1 MTEPTSI
8 SQSVYV
14 YEKLVRLWHSL
25 NALVIVALTVTGYL
39 IASPLAS
46 VGGEAS
52 DHFVMGYVR
61 FLHFAAGYLLAIG
74 LLFRAYWAY
83 AGNEHARQIFMPP
96 LLSRDFWQGVG
107 HEILWYAFLVKEPK
121 KYIGHNPLA
130 VLFMHF
136 VFVWGIVF
144 MIITGFSAIRRRHRA
159 GQLATCTVQQLGA
172 AYFRRQPKPAQLAS
186 LDYVAD
192 CMFCAGS
199 YLCRG
204 ARG

>member
-1 MTEPTSI
+1 MEIAMTEPTSI

-14 YEKLVRLWHSL
+14 YEKPVRLWHSL

-96 LLSRDFWQGVG
+96 LYCRGIFGKALAMKYCGMPFWSKSPKNTSAI
-107 HEILWYAFLVKEPK
+107 ILWRCCLCILCSF
-121 KYIGHNPLA
+121 
-130 VLFMHF
+130 
-136 VFVWGIVF
+136 
-144 MIITGFSAIRRRHRA
+144 
-159 GQLATCTVQQLGA
+159 GA
-172 AYFRRQPKPAQLAS
+172 S
-186 LDYVAD
+186 
-192 CMFCAGS
+192 CS
-199 YLCRG
+199 
-204 ARG
+204 